1 MGRILT
7 FPCWTITM
15 EKERMVNDM
24 IYILDGVEIQY
35 RECQILRDTARDVLQ
50 EKNEPGGLSQHKEEW
65 IERLEHLAEENALK
79 SKYAVP
85 LAAALEKLPGDMFE
99 AVSEYVEFLVEKG
112 KGIDI
117 MIPFTATNLRTILPV
132 NTHERMDTV
141 YTEN

>member
-7 FPCWTITM
+7 FPCWKITM

>member
-1 MGRILT
+1 
-7 FPCWTITM
+7 M